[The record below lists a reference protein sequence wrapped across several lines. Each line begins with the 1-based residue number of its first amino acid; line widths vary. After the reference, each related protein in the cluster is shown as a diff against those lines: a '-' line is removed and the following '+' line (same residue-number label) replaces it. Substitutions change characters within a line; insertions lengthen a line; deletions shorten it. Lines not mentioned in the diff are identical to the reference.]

1 MSQSV
6 TEARGNSQHGITMQF
21 SKAMS
26 MMADFCGTIGANFNG
41 DVIHVRGRGW
51 GGRGMYYASVE

>member
-51 GGRGMYYASVE
+51 GWRGM

>member
-26 MMADFCGTIGANFNG
+26 MMADFCGTIGANFIG
-41 DVIHVRGRGW
+41 DVIRGRGW
-51 GGRGMYYASVE
+51 GWRGMYYASVE